1 MVVSR
6 VIAAGAA
13 IAAFTIVAV
22 APAAYAD
29 TSNNRDNNGNNNGNA
44 SLKIDPSQRSYR
56 GGDKIKLDARCDS
69 SRADIA
75 VSAALDNVKEW
86 IKTGRKDF
94 NIQATA
100 QVRDDVKSG
109 NFEVAFRCGNQKI
122 SVTITVDN
130 GNRGG
135 GNGGGNGGG
144 TTTTNTTTSTTVDT
158 STTMVYPSGAPQT
171 GGQGPTDT
179 GSGLLLAELGG
190 VVLVA
195 GAGVGTAVARR
206 RRLAVQRG

>member
-1 MVVSR
+1 MVVTR

-29 TSNNRDNNGNNNGNA
+29 TSNNRDNNNGNA
-44 SLKIDPSQRSYR
+44 SLKIDPSKRSYR
-56 GGDKIKLDARCDS
+56 GGDQIKLDARCDS
-69 SRADIA
+69 DRADIA

-86 IKTGRKDF
+86 IRTGRKDF

-100 QVRDDVKSG
+100 RVRDDVKSG

-122 SVTITVDN
+122 SVTINVDN

-135 GNGGGNGGG
+135 GNGRGNGGGG

-158 STTMVYPSGAPQT
+158 STTMALPSGAPQT

-190 VVLVA
+190 VALIGA
-195 GAGVGTAVARR
+195 AGVGAAVVRR
-206 RRLAVQRG
+206 RRLAVQHG

>member
-29 TSNNRDNNGNNNGNA
+29 TSNNRDNNGNA

-56 GGDKIKLDARCDS
+56 GGDRIKLDARCDS
-69 SRADIA
+69 NRADIA

-100 QVRDDVKSG
+100 RVRDDVKSG
-109 NFEVAFRCGNQKI
+109 NFEVSFRCGNQKI
-122 SVTITVDN
+122 SVTISVDN

-135 GNGGGNGGG
+135 GNGGGGG

>member
-29 TSNNRDNNGNNNGNA
+29 TSNNRDNNGNA

-56 GGDKIKLDARCDS
+56 GGDRIKLDARCDS
-69 SRADIA
+69 NRADLA

-100 QVRDDVKSG
+100 RVRDDVKSG
-109 NFEVAFRCGNQKI
+109 NFEVSFRCGNQKI
-122 SVTITVDN
+122 SVTISVDN

-135 GNGGGNGGG
+135 GNGGGGG

>member
-1 MVVSR
+1 MVATR
-6 VIAAGAA
+6 VIAASAA
-13 IAAFTIVAV
+13 IAAFTIVTV

-29 TSNNRDNNGNNNGNA
+29 SSNNRDNNNGNA

-56 GGDKIKLDARCDS
+56 GGDRIKLDARCDS
-69 SRADIA
+69 NRADIA
-75 VSAALDNVKEW
+75 ISAALDNVKEW
-86 IKTGRKDF
+86 IRTGRKDF
-94 NIQATA
+94 NIEATA
-100 QVRDDVKSG
+100 RVRDDVKSG

-122 SVTITVDN
+122 SVTINVDN

-135 GNGGGNGGG
+135 GNGGGNGGA

-171 GGQGPTDT
+171 GGQGPSDT

>member
-1 MVVSR
+1 MVVTR
-6 VIAAGAA
+6 VIAASAA

-29 TSNNRDNNGNNNGNA
+29 TSNNRDNNNGNA
-44 SLKIDPSQRSYR
+44 SLRIDPSKRSYR
-56 GGDKIKLDARCDS
+56 GGDQIKLDARCDS
-69 SRADIA
+69 DRADIA

-86 IKTGRKDF
+86 IKTGRRDF

-100 QVRDDVKSG
+100 RVRSDVRSG

-122 SVTITVDN
+122 SVTINVDN

-135 GNGGGNGGG
+135 GNGGT
-144 TTTTNTTTSTTVDT
+144 TTTTNTTTSTTTVDT
-158 STTMVYPSGAPQT
+158 STTMVMPVGAPQT
-171 GGQGPTDT
+171 GGLGPSDT
-179 GSGLLLAELGG
+179 GPGLIGLAELGG

-195 GAGVGTAVARR
+195 GAGVGVAVTRR

>member
-1 MVVSR
+1 MVVTR

-29 TSNNRDNNGNNNGNA
+29 TSNNRDNNNGNA
-44 SLKIDPSQRSYR
+44 SLKIDPSKRSYR
-56 GGDKIKLDARCDS
+56 GGDQIKLDARCDS
-69 SRADIA
+69 DRADIA

-86 IKTGRKDF
+86 IRTGRRDF
-94 NIQATA
+94 NIEATA
-100 QVRDDVKSG
+100 RVRSDVRSG
-109 NFEVAFRCGNQKI
+109 NFEVAFRCGNQKL
-122 SVTITVDN
+122 SVTINVDN

-135 GNGGGNGGG
+135 GGNNGGGNNGGG

-158 STTMVYPSGAPQT
+158 STTMALPSGAPQT

-190 VVLVA
+190 VALIGV
-195 GAGVGTAVARR
+195 AGVGTAVARR
-206 RRLAVQRG
+206 RRLAVQHS